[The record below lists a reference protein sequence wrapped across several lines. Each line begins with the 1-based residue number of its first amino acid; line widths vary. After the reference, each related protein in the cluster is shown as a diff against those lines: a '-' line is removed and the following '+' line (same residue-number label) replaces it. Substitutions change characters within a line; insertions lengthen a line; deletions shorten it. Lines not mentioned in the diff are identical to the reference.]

1 MKQEKRW
8 WWKIRKQTWIIIG
21 LVVLLVVAGGYVGM
35 GKYNDLREEKE
46 LGLFQQGAQY
56 GFEQAVI
63 QIAGM
68 AISCDQVP
76 LRVENQTINMIA
88 VDCLNVREGNQIQQ
102 LSNDGGSEE

>member
-1 MKQEKRW
+1 MEQEKR

-21 LVVLLVVAGGYVGM
+21 LVVLLIVAGGYIGM
-35 GKYNDLREEKE
+35 GKYNDSREEKE

-68 AISCDQVP
+68 AVSCEQVP

-88 VDCLNVREGNQIQQ
+88 VDCLGLQGQPVVSDTGN
-102 LSNDGGSEE
+102 